1 MMTAA
6 AWGFLLGWLGSM
18 PIAGAVSVFVV
29 QRGLAGRLRN
39 GLAMAT
45 GAALLE
51 GAWCLLVLTG
61 AGRVLERW
69 PAAADVARAAGGV
82 LVTGLGIYFLRRH
95 TSLPTGGQLPV
106 MPHRKL
112 HQEFRTGLLLVGANP
127 LVPVNWLALVAAA
140 VPFGLEPGKHA
151 VQFALGVTGGVI
163 AWFASLLWLLS
174 GVRHRLDARQL
185 DRLMHV
191 LGAILLFAG
200 LFVLGR
206 ELLGG
211 SVHHATPGVR

>member
-6 AWGFLLGWLGSM
+6 SWGFLLGWLGSM

-39 GLAMAT
+39 GLAMAI

-61 AGRVLERW
+61 AGRLLERW
-69 PAAADVARAAGGV
+69 PVTADIARIAGGV

-95 TSLPTGGQLPV
+95 TSLPIGGQGPV
-106 MPHRKL
+106 APRRRL
-112 HQEFRTGLLLVGANP
+112 HEEFRTGLLLVGANP
-127 LVPVNWLALVAAA
+127 LVPLNWLALVTAA
-140 VPFGLEPGKHA
+140 VPFGLDPGRHA
-151 VQFALGVTGGVI
+151 LQFAMGVTCGVI
-163 AWFASLLWLLS
+163 AWFAALLWLLS
-174 GVRHRLDARQL
+174 GVRHRLGARSL
-185 DRLMHV
+185 DRIMHV
-191 LGAILLFAG
+191 LGAILLLGG

-211 SVHHATPGVR
+211 GVL